1 MPGVSDRY
9 PWNPLLRYRFISLG
23 LSETNP
29 SPIAIRQKFGMVQT
43 AGRSFYIEKAGGGGL
58 AAFSCGQ
65 SIDMVSARA
74 F

>member
-1 MPGVSDRY
+1 MLGVSSDY
-9 PWNPLLRYRFISLG
+9 SGNGILRNRFISLG

-43 AGRSFYIEKAGGGGL
+43 ADRSFYIEKAGGGGL